1 MDLSYYELKYGEY
14 AKEIVE
20 GSPKIKIPPQKDLEI
35 KNKVREI
42 VKTKAKEIEYIR
54 DPKSIIKR
62 WYTGWGGECALE
74 IYLSESFVDFSVG
87 HSLRYSVCDLSK
99 IGLQVGVKSIE
110 IGHFPLLKKP
120 SASSPRHN
128 PQIILAKET
137 NTSFYMCGLAT
148 EEVVNNPKNFKD
160 SLVKSKDVRNKSA
173 FFRFDL
179 LKTFKSLRELKEL
192 LA

>member
-1 MDLSYYELKYGEY
+1 MDLSYYTLKYKEY
-14 AKEIVE
+14 AEEIVKASE
-20 GSPKIKIPPQKDLEI
+20 KINIPKQKDLEI
-35 KNKVREI
+35 KNKVREV

-74 IYLSESFVDFSVG
+74 IYLNKSFVDFSVG
-87 HSLRYSVCDLSK
+87 HSLKYSVCDLTK
-99 IGLQVGVKSIE
+99 IGLQVGVKSVE

-120 SASSPRHN
+120 SASSPRYE
-128 PQIILAKET
+128 PQIILVKET
-137 NTSFYMCGLAT
+137 NTQFYMCGLAT
-148 EEVVNNPKNFKD
+148 DEVVNNPKNFKD

-179 LKTFKSLRELKEL
+179 LKKFKNLSELKKL